1 MDLFSQSTVLSL
13 LPHDGETIYHGPIL
27 TRSEADQ
34 YFDTFMAQIAW
45 KHDEAK
51 IFGKHFITK
60 RMAAWYGDSEFDYT
74 YSKVTKHALI
84 WTPELLELK
93 AKVEAISGDSF
104 NSCLLNL
111 YHDGSEGMG
120 WHSDDEKT
128 LGEEMCIASVSLGAE
143 RNFAFKHK
151 RSKEKVTIFLQHGSL
166 LLMKG
171 ATQKHWLHRLPPTKK
186 VTRPR
191 INLTFRTIMA

>member
-1 MDLFSQSTVLSL
+1 MAQSSL
-13 LPHDGETIYHGPIL
+13 PPRLIE
-27 TRSEADQ
+27 
-34 YFDTFMAQIAW
+34 YFNTFMEQIAW

-51 IFGKHFITK
+51 IFGKHYITK

-74 YSKVTKHALI
+74 YSKVTKRAHI

-93 AKVEAISGDSF
+93 SKVEDVSGDTF

-111 YHDGSEGMG
+111 YHDGNEGMG

-128 LGEEMCIASVSLGAE
+128 LGDEMCIASVSLGAE

-151 RSKEKVTIFLQHGSL
+151 QSKEKVNVLLQHGSL

-171 ATQKHWLHRLPPTKK
+171 ATQKNWLHRLPPTKK

-191 INLTFRTIMA
+191 INLTFRTILT